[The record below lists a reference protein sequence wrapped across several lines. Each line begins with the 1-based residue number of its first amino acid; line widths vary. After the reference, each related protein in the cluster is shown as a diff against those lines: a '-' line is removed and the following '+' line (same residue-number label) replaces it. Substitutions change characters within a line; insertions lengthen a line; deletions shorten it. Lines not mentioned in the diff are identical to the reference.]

1 MERTKIS
8 DILPI
13 GALMPLLIVLGIEL
27 LFSYGLA
34 YYNNFQENQ
43 IQEKTQNLTQKENE
57 ILNKIKTNEGYFV
70 FSQYANIAELA
81 QRRYSVNQIIEKFNK
96 LMPKFLIVKSF
107 AYDDEKKEI
116 NLKLSTVNWD
126 DYLKFVDYLEKNPNF
141 KIIEN
146 PSPKYNTQS
155 QLIDFTL
162 QIQLTPNFFK

>member
-13 GALMPLLIVLGIEL
+13 GALMPLLVVLGIEL

-126 DYLKFVDYLEKNPNF
+126 DYLKFIDYLEKNPNLR
-141 KIIEN
+141 IIEN
-146 PSPKYNTQS
+146 PSPEYNTQS